1 MCYLLLVLL
10 IANRKGIRKMTAK
23 EFLNQAY
30 CLNKLIQSHQREL
43 SELEEMGAV
52 ISSSNFSGMPSGS
65 RNTEAPFVRQVEK
78 KVDLELQIK
87 KEIENLIDLKKKIH
101 DAIDA
106 VRDPNQRLVLRYRYI
121 EFFPWVKIIAE
132 MKDSFYSERQIYR
145 FHSEG
150 LKNIKMTV

>member
-1 MCYLLLVLL
+1 
-10 IANRKGIRKMTAK
+10 MTAK

-65 RNTEAPFVRQVEK
+65 RNTEAPFVRQV
-78 KVDLELQIK
+78 
-87 KEIENLIDLKKKIH
+87 DLKKKIH

-132 MKDSFYSERQIYR
+132 MNDMFYSERQTYR

-150 LKNIKMTV
+150 LKQIVVPV

>member
-78 KVDLELQIK
+78 LKLSTIK
-87 KEIENLIDLKKKIH
+87 MMQSKKK
-101 DAIDA
+101 
-106 VRDPNQRLVLRYRYI
+106 
-121 EFFPWVKIIAE
+121 
-132 MKDSFYSERQIYR
+132 
-145 FHSEG
+145 
-150 LKNIKMTV
+150 LKT

>member
-132 MKDSFYSERQIYR
+132 MNDMFYSERQTYR

>member
-121 EFFPWVKIIAE
+121 EFFPWVKIIAK
-132 MKDSFYSERQIYR
+132 MNDMFYSERQTYR

-150 LKNIKMTV
+150 LKQIVVPV

>member
-1 MCYLLLVLL
+1 MYLSS
-10 IANRKGIRKMTAK
+10 T
-23 EFLNQAY
+23 LNVETIN
-30 CLNKLIQSHQREL
+30 NKND
-43 SELEEMGAV
+43 A
-52 ISSSNFSGMPSGS
+52 
-65 RNTEAPFVRQVEK
+65 
-78 KVDLELQIK
+78 IK

-132 MKDSFYSERQIYR
+132 MNDMFYSERQTYR

-150 LKNIKMTV
+150 LKQIVVPV

>member
-132 MKDSFYSERQIYR
+132 MNDMFY
-145 FHSEG
+145 
-150 LKNIKMTV
+150 